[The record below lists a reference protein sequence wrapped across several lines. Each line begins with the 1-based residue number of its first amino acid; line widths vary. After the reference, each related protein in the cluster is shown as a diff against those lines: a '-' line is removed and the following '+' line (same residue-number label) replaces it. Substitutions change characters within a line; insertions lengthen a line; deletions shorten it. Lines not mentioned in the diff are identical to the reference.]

1 MVTLSLHVAP
11 WVQEDEEYDGTFCHL
26 IQDGVVRS
34 PLSEIVAP
42 KEDVSKLRFPLHPVQ
57 KIPVRFYFSL
67 NPRSKNALLHFILKS
82 FDLPYVS

>member
-1 MVTLSLHVAP
+1 MLHP
-11 WVQEDEEYDGTFCHL
+11 GYVQEVEEYDGTFCHL

-57 KIPVRFYFSL
+57 KIPVRFCFLFKSL
-67 NPRSKNALLHFILKS
+67 WRKCIAAFHLEKF
-82 FDLPYVS
+82 